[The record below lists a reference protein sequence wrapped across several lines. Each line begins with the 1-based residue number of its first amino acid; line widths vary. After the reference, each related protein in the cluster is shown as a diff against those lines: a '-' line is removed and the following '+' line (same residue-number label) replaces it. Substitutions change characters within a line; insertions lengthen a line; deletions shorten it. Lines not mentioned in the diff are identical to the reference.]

1 MISDENRRDFE
12 QRRLRNVRLQVVNAN
27 FDPDK
32 HREAEE
38 WIDEQENALVREQI
52 AIARSAVRRS
62 TIALVISGVAALFAG
77 VAALAAIAPL
87 VIQHWR

>member
-1 MISDENRRDFE
+1 VISDENRRDFE

-27 FDPDK
+27 FAPDK

-77 VAALAAIAPL
+77 VAALAAIVPL